1 VATYYFDTSALLKLY
16 IEERGT
22 DQVISI
28 AESLVAGNTDNIV
41 ILDVTLVE
49 SRSAVRRREREGD
62 IPTREANQVIERIG
76 EDRSSLYLVEPAS
89 SVTEEAARLIDS
101 HPLRALDAL
110 QLAGCLTIRRN
121 TPPPLTFVCADERL
135 CHAANI
141 EGLATINPLD
151 GPEHPYP
158 FAGDLPSRQ
167 PP

>member
-62 IPTREANQVIERIG
+62 IPTREANQIIERIG

-110 QLAGCLTIRRN
+110 QLGGLTVRRS
-121 TPPPLTFVCADERL
+121 TPPPPTFVCADERL
-135 CHAANI
+135 CHAANV

-151 GPEHPYP
+151 GLEHISPP
-158 FAGDLPSRQ
+158 GLAGPSR
-167 PP
+167 